1 MDRQTLAAAAMIDR
15 DRFRLASHE
24 PLPNPRGRTP
34 LLARRNPISQ
44 QQLIDH
50 QNAPIDPRLS
60 LRRIPLRGADTNAYR
75 TVGRCTL

>member
-1 MDRQTLAAAAMIDR
+1 MIDR
-15 DRFRLASHE
+15 ERFRLASHE
-24 PLPNPRGRTP
+24 PPPNPFGRTP